1 MFATQTW
8 HQSAPRCH
16 LASGGR
22 VMTEDAESQ
31 ASAVSVLYAA
41 AIRSSWCLSQQKATV
56 AALLFP
62 GYLWLSFTHP
72 PCVQSFLCP
81 TRPSFT
87 SRTWTWRKCWPVRFW
102 VTSWAR
108 WRTSGSPSV
117 STPSTSPRRWTVVAA
132 CPCPS
137 TTSRKGEA
145 ALWFYASSA
154 GGCMRHGFLVS
165 CPYVILDLFVY

>member
-31 ASAVSVLYAA
+31 ASAGQTGEISVLYAA

-72 PCVQSFLCP
+72 PVRRVSSALPGRVLHQEHERGGNAGQWGSGWLPGRGEERLAARASQRHQHHLGAGPWWPRAPAHQQPQGRVRLLCGFMP
-81 TRPSFT
+81 LLL
-87 SRTWTWRKCWPVRFW
+87 
-102 VTSWAR
+102 
-108 WRTSGSPSV
+108 
-117 STPSTSPRRWTVVAA
+117 VAA
-132 CPCPS
+132 CVMVF
-137 TTSRKGEA
+137 
-145 ALWFYASSA
+145 WFHVRMSS
-154 GGCMRHGFLVS
+154 
-165 CPYVILDLFVY
+165 